1 MNQKKTRRHGQMQR
15 DMSDRKVW
23 FKLYKAGTKWLV
35 AGITASTLGLTMV
48 TVQAFADTNAATAS
62 TAVDQ
67 TAAPNAVSQPTPS
80 PTAASTAETPAASSQ
95 NVSAKSSQPETAAA
109 TDQTVPRSEA
119 APDADTTAVT
129 AASSRSVSPTN
140 TNVTNSVKPSTPAAA
155 INSPNQSAS
164 SVTPTATERP
174 TTTPAPVTPSPKAVA
189 VSNPPYVVNPKAVDI
204 TNLGGKNSA
213 NYNSVL
219 LEENAAPITT
229 SDGQHVFVLKTEN
242 ATDAEIASMQQTIAN
257 NIGFNPTYNITATNT
272 RLINDQLTLTRNSE
286 FEVSVPVQN
295 VQYAKN
301 TSPLFFQIRIYAVLK
316 DGTVSQ
322 VDSNTWNSR
331 ISTSRSSE
339 ENNMVPNGLSD
350 LDNNGRMRIN
360 YSVGQDISLQKVID
374 TSSASNPDFKFEDIT
389 GFAVNLSYDAM
400 YSYNDEPFVDS
411 STADG
416 SPRSMNNY
424 LTNVYQF
431 TTLQLTPTVES
442 RSDVINGTGTMVGDN
457 ITVQTPDG
465 SKTVTTTVDEN
476 GNWSVDG
483 HLFNDDD
490 TVVIVETNNFGDT
503 PGAAV
508 APQKAV
514 ATRTISYVDPQDQKL
529 TDSFTQT
536 LNVSRTGTGT
546 YANGSM
552 SNITYNPWTADDQ
565 FAASNNPVISG
576 YVTANRIVP
585 AAQFDPATLNAEATV
600 HYAPVGSYRL
610 TGNPQAPAPIPY
622 PNALTDST
630 KVDVAAVTLPYLPGY
645 VAVTGNTSLTL
656 RDPAHPAT
664 GYLAPQPVD
673 PLQDTQIIY
682 QAQSQSADVHYRD
695 ITDAS
700 QPQSLSVVSL
710 TGPSDSVSS
719 YSPAAT
725 ITSYENK
732 GYKFISST
740 YPTTGLIF
748 DSDTNTAQVYTVD
761 FTRGTAV
768 ITPQAPGK
776 PGEPVDPD
784 NPGGVKWPVGTDHVA
799 DLTRTVYRTITYLNE
814 SGTVIAP
821 THSDQVSF
829 SSYATVDLVTGTI
842 TPSNRW
848 TVTSTNP
855 DGSADTTLSAVK
867 NPVIMGYY
875 TTASQVPEITG
886 LTHTSEDVTVTV
898 TYRKLSQWVPNDPEL
913 PAVDYP
919 NDPDNASSLL
929 PLNDPASPVIPY
941 VPGMTPTGPDGAVL
955 KPKDP
960 TDITQGFIPPVP
972 QNLGQPTLINYVGN
986 PQQARVIYQDIQVSD
1001 APLII
1006 GTPIVLA
1013 GKSGETS
1020 SYQTAGRIAELIN
1033 QGYLLQNDG
1042 YPSNGMVFD
1051 SIDGNVQDFIVT
1063 FTHATAI
1070 ITPEKPGKPGESI
1083 TPGQPGPKWPAGSDD
1098 VTALKR
1104 TVTETINYVNP
1115 SGDPVAQQHQDQVS
1129 FIRDATVD
1137 LVTGTVTPSSAWS
1150 AVNNDT
1156 TFNLVT
1162 SPVVNGYFT
1171 SRPLIPAVTGLTS
1184 DSANVSEQ
1192 VVYQKLGHW
1201 IITESNIN
1209 SIQYPNDPANP
1220 AGILAV
1226 TDPQAPVIPYVSG
1239 KLPQGPDGITLTP
1252 RNLAVAAEGYLP
1264 PVPIDLTA
1272 DTIITYVNDGSGT
1285 PNPGRS
1291 TPGGTVPTP
1300 DSGGSS
1306 TETPPVGNV
1315 PGTTPS
1321 TEPPQSK
1328 PGTGGPTN
1336 QQPQIEPPIT
1346 PAKQPKRGPVSNPQV
1361 KQGPLTPPQIK
1372 QGGPITASSIKAGQ
1386 ALTTAQAKQPV
1397 PTKSDTQQSLP
1408 QTNESATIWAQIGIV
1423 LLGILAWLGFRNK
1436 RRPGDE

>member
-1 MNQKKTRRHGQMQR
+1 MNQKKMRQYHQVQR
-15 DMSDRKVW
+15 EIADKKVW

-35 AGITASTLGLTMV
+35 AGIAAGSLGLSMV
-48 TVQAFADTNAATAS
+48 TMQAFADTSANTVTTVSNQSTTQAAG
-62 TAVDQ
+62 
-67 TAAPNAVSQPTPS
+67 PQPTNS
-80 PTAASTAETPAASSQ
+80 PTTDTGNSTAEVSTVSNQEVPATDFLSES
-95 NVSAKSSQPETAAA
+95 TAA
-109 TDQTVPRSEA
+109 TDQTASSPEA
-119 APDADTTAVT
+119 ASTSAETTPVT
-129 AASSRSVSPTN
+129 VKPSSFSSSTNSSVSKSVKESTSTVAASSPDN
-140 TNVTNSVKPSTPAAA
+140 STP
-155 INSPNQSAS
+155 
-164 SVTPTATERP
+164 SVTPTATP
-174 TTTPAPVTPSPKAVA
+174 QSPITPSPKALA

-204 TNLGGKNSA
+204 TNLGDKTSD

-219 LEENAAPITT
+219 LEENTPPITT

-257 NIGFNPTYNITATNT
+257 NHGFNPTYNITATNT
-272 RLINDQLTLTRNSE
+272 RLINGQLTLTRSSE

-295 VQYAKN
+295 VQYAQN

-316 DGTVSQ
+316 DGTVNQ
-322 VDSNTWNSR
+322 VDSSTWNSR

-360 YSVGQDISLQKVID
+360 YSVDQGISLQKVID
-374 TSSASNPDFKFEDIT
+374 ASSTSNPDFKFEDIT
-389 GFAVNLSYDAM
+389 GFAVNLSYEAM

-416 SPRSMNNY
+416 SPRSMSNY

-431 TTLQLTPTVES
+431 NILQLTPTVEN

-503 PGAAV
+503 PGAV
-508 APQKAV
+508 IAPQKAI

-529 TDSFTQT
+529 TGSFVQT

-546 YANGSM
+546 YANGTM
-552 SNITYNPWTADDQ
+552 SNITYNDWAANNQ

-576 YVTANRIVP
+576 YVTANSTVP
-585 AAQFDPATLNAEATV
+585 AAQFDPATLSAEVAV
-600 HYAPVGSYRL
+600 HYDPVGSYRL
-610 TGNPQAPAPIPY
+610 AGNPQVPAPIFY

-630 KVDVAAVTLPYLPGY
+630 KVDVTAVTLPYLPGY
-645 VAVTGNTSLTL
+645 VAVMGNTPLTL

-673 PLQDTQIIY
+673 PLQDTPIIY
-682 QAQSQSADVHYRD
+682 QAQSQSAEIHYRD
-695 ITDAS
+695 ITDTS

-710 TGPSDSVSS
+710 TGPSDSVSP

-740 YPTTGLIF
+740 YPTSGLIF
-748 DSDTNTAQVYTVD
+748 DSDTTTAQVYSVD
-761 FTRGTAV
+761 FIRGTAV
-768 ITPQAPGK
+768 ITPQAPGN

-784 NPGGVKWPVGTDHVA
+784 NPGGVKWPVGSDHVA
-799 DLTRTVYRTITYLNE
+799 DLTQTAYRTITYLNE
-814 SGTVIAP
+814 NGNLIAP
-821 THSDQVSF
+821 THSDQISF
-829 SSYATVDLVTGTI
+829 SSYATVDLVTGAI

-848 TVTSTNP
+848 TITSTNS
-855 DGSADTTLSAVK
+855 DGSADTTFPAVK

-875 TTASQVPEITG
+875 TAVSQVPEIAG

-898 TYRKLSQWVPNDPEL
+898 TYRKLSQWVPNDSEL
-913 PAVDYP
+913 PAIDYP
-919 NDPDNASSLL
+919 NDPDNASSIL
-929 PLNDPASPVIPY
+929 PLNDPASPVIAY
-941 VPGMTPTGPDGAVL
+941 VPGMTPTGPDSEVL
-955 KPKDP
+955 QPKDP

-986 PQQARVIYQDIQVSD
+986 PQQARVIYQDIQVPD
-1001 APLII
+1001 EPLII
-1006 GTPIVLA
+1006 GTPIILA

-1020 SYQTAGRIAELIN
+1020 SYQTAGRITELIT

-1042 YPSNGMVFD
+1042 YPSNGMIFD
-1051 SIDGNVQDFIVT
+1051 YLDGNVQDFIVT
-1063 FTHATAI
+1063 FTHATAT

-1083 TPGQPGPKWPAGSDD
+1083 TPGQPGPKWPVGSDD
-1098 VTALKR
+1098 VTVLKK
-1104 TVTETINYVNP
+1104 VVMETINYVDLSSNP
-1115 SGDPVAQQHQDQVS
+1115 IAQQHQDQVS
-1129 FIRDATVD
+1129 FTRDAAVD
-1137 LVTGTVTPSSAWS
+1137 LVTGTITPRPSWS
-1150 AVNNDT
+1150 ATNNDT
-1156 TFNLVT
+1156 TFDRVI
-1162 SPVVNGYFT
+1162 SPVVSGYFT
-1171 SRPLIPAVTGLTS
+1171 SQPLIPAVTGLTS
-1184 DSANVSEQ
+1184 NSANVSEQ

-1201 IITESNIN
+1201 IITGSSIN
-1209 SIQYPNDPANP
+1209 PIQYPNDPVNP

-1226 TDPQAPVIPYVSG
+1226 TDPQAPVVPYVSG

-1264 PVPIDLTA
+1264 PVPIDLAA

-1285 PNPGRS
+1285 PDPGGS

-1300 DSGGSS
+1300 NPGGSS
-1306 TETPPVGNV
+1306 TGTPPVENV

-1321 TEPPQSK
+1321 TEPPQNK
-1328 PGTGGPTN
+1328 PGTGGPTS
-1336 QQPQIEPPIT
+1336 QPPQTEPPAA
-1346 PAKQPKRGPVSNPQV
+1346 PANQPKRGSVINPQV
-1361 KQGPLTPPQIK
+1361 KQGPLTSPQIK
-1372 QGGPITASSIKAGQ
+1372 QGDPITASSIKAGQ
-1386 ALTTAQAKQPV
+1386 ALTTAQAKQPI
-1397 PTKSDTQQSLP
+1397 PANSGTQQSLP
-1408 QTNESATIWAQIGIV
+1408 QTNESAAIWVQIGAI
-1423 LLGILAWLGFRNK
+1423 LLGILTWLGFRNK
-1436 RRPGDE
+1436 RHPGDE